1 MATSFSFGGGKRRGG
16 GRNYRRNSDPY
27 GHIRRNQRIR
37 VPKIRVISPEGKQL
51 GVLQTEAALKLAQ
64 QFDLDLVEVASH
76 ASPPVCRIM
85 DFGKYVYEEQKKSSN
100 SKVTASK
107 IKEVELSP
115 RIDDHDLITKLRH
128 AEEFLNDGSKVK
140 LRLKFRGREMAHT
153 QIGFEVMKRAIGELD
168 GMGYADGDP
177 KLNGRQIN
185 MMMTPHPANKRKL
198 KYFTPKVKPPEAD
211 KSKDLPDL
219 GALPAAEPS
228 EAAPESGESK
238 ES

>member
-16 GRNYRRNSDPY
+16 GRNFRRNNDPY
-27 GHIRRNQRIR
+27 AHIRRNQRIR

-51 GVLQTEAALKLAQ
+51 GVMQTDRALELAQ
-64 QFDLDLVEVASH
+64 QFGLDLVEVAAQ

-85 DFGKYVYEEQKKSSN
+85 DFGKYVYEESKKSSH

-115 RIDDHDLITKLRH
+115 RIDQHDLITKLRH
-128 AEEFLNDGSKVK
+128 AEEFLNEGAKVK

-153 QIGFEVMKRAIGELD
+153 QIGFEVMKRAIGEIE
-168 GMGYADGDP
+168 GMGHAEGEP

-185 MMMTPHPANKRKL
+185 VMITPHPANKRKL
-198 KYFTPKVKPPEAD
+198 KYFQPKPAP
-211 KSKDLPDL
+211 SK
-219 GALPAAEPS
+219 
-228 EAAPESGESK
+228 APESKNKDGDSATEAAADKCDSSGK
-238 ES
+238 AE